1 MDAKFS
7 PRVRD
12 VITFSREEA
21 LRLGHN
27 YIGIEHILL
36 GIIREGEGN
45 AVKILQRLLRE
56 MGFDVSVDGVI
67 GPQTLAAAGRAAVP
81 EEVALRDAYGVA
93 RRNYYFRLAD
103 RRPASRKYAR
113 TRQGGKGGWIL
124 RAESFLSPRYHLS
137 DAAFR
142 QRVAAWD

>member
-36 GIIREGEGN
+36 GLIRDGEGN
-45 AVKILQRLLRE
+45 AV
-56 MGFDVSVDGVI
+56 
-67 GPQTLAAAGRAAVP
+67 
-81 EEVALRDAYGVA
+81 
-93 RRNYYFRLAD
+93 
-103 RRPASRKYAR
+103 
-113 TRQGGKGGWIL
+113 
-124 RAESFLSPRYHLS
+124 
-137 DAAFR
+137 
-142 QRVAAWD
+142 